1 MTKLNIMRRATV
13 STAIYAV
20 LTASVTTV
28 APSQA
33 LAAPPPTGTY
43 RPTNQ
48 VLLSV
53 GEGEV
58 ISLPR
63 SVADVW
69 TSNPGVAD
77 VNVTSPRQL
86 GLFGKDAG
94 EATVIATAAD
104 GSVVYGAHVLVS
116 PNISSVDEM
125 LRAAMPDAHISITH
139 VGQIAVMNGT
149 VASPADSAQA
159 EALVRTILN
168 PGMDANAPGAMLK
181 ITPVN
186 RLKSATPLQVMLK
199 VTIAEVSRT
208 LVKEIGVNLLNRDAD
223 GGSGNGFI
231 FGVGQGNAGTITD
244 KPLGITNPAT
254 GLPFT
259 STQYSF
265 AKGAGTT
272 LGFAGHVLGM
282 DLLSTLKLNEQ
293 VGAVHTL
300 AEPNL
305 TALSGETASFLA
317 GGEFPIPSSSGLNG
331 TSVEFKQY
339 GVSLAF
345 TPTVLS
351 DGRISMRVRPEV
363 SELSDAGAIQ
373 LNGFSVPGLTTR
385 RAETTVELGSG
396 QSFMIGGLLR
406 NTSGNNTDKAPLI
419 GSLPIIGALFRSNS
433 FKRNETELVIVVTPY
448 LVRPV
453 NASQIALPT
462 DGFRGANGMERV
474 FLGTGEYDKSAP
486 RPGPS
491 MAGPRTVS
499 PGMGGVASA
508 PRQLPAPAQP
518 RQAQAGAKATR
529 PQTTASA
536 APGFS
541 F

>member
-1 MTKLNIMRRATV
+1 MTKLNIIRRATV
-13 STAIYAV
+13 GTAIAAV
-20 LTASVTTV
+20 LAASVTPV
-28 APSQA
+28 MPSLA
-33 LAAPPPTGTY
+33 LAAPPPPGTY
-43 RPTNQ
+43 RPTNK

-58 ISLPR
+58 ISLSRP
-63 SVADVW
+63 VVDVW

-86 GLFGKDAG
+86 GLFGKGDG

-104 GSVVYGAHVLVS
+104 GSVVWGAHVQVS
-116 PNISSVDEM
+116 QNLSSVDQM
-125 LRAAMPDAHISITH
+125 LKAAMPEANISITH
-139 VGQIAVMNGT
+139 VGQLAVMNGT

-159 EALVRTILN
+159 EQLVRTLLN
-168 PGMDANAPGAMLK
+168 PGIDANAQGAVLK
-181 ITPVN
+181 IVPVN
-186 RLKSATPLQVMLK
+186 RLRSATPLQVTLK

-208 LVKEIGVNLLNRDAD
+208 LIKEIGVNLLNRDND

-259 STQYSF
+259 STQYTF

-272 LGFAGHVLGM
+272 LGFAGHLLGM

-317 GGEFPIPSSSGLNG
+317 GGEFPIPMSSGLNG

-406 NTSGNNTDKAPLI
+406 NSNGNNTDKAPLL
-419 GSLPIIGALFRSNS
+419 GSLPILGALFRSNS

-462 DGFRGANGMERV
+462 DGFRSANGMERV
-474 FLGTGEYDKSAP
+474 FLGTGEYSRPGAG
-486 RPGPS
+486 RPGPTT
-491 MAGPRTVS
+491 AGPQVQG
-499 PGMGGVASA
+499 PGIGGAAMA
-508 PRQLPAPAQP
+508 PARQLPANPPQRRA
-518 RQAQAGAKATR
+518 ATKATR
-529 PQTTASA
+529 PQTASA
-536 APGFS
+536 TPGFS

>member
-1 MTKLNIMRRATV
+1 MSKLNIMRRATV
-13 STAIYAV
+13 GTAIAAV
-20 LTASVTTV
+20 VAASLAGAAS
-28 APSQA
+28 APA
-33 LAAPPPTGTY
+33 LAQPAGVY
-43 RPTNQ
+43 RPSNE

-53 GEGEV
+53 GEGQL

-63 SVADVW
+63 GVVDVW

-104 GSVVYGAHVLVS
+104 GSVVYGAHVRVS
-116 PNISSVDEM
+116 QNISSLDQM
-125 LRAAMPDAHISITH
+125 LKAAMPEANISITH

-159 EALVRTILN
+159 EQLVRTMLN
-168 PGMDANAPGAMLK
+168 PGIDANAPGAILK
-181 ITPVN
+181 IVPVN
-186 RLKSATPLQVMLK
+186 RLRTATPVQVMLK

-208 LVKEIGVNLLNRDAD
+208 LVKEIGVNLLNRDSD

-244 KPLGITNPAT
+244 KPLGIINPAT

-259 STQYSF
+259 STQYTF

-300 AEPNL
+300 AEPTL

-317 GGEFPIPSSSGLNG
+317 GGEFPIPSSNGING
-331 TSVEFKQY
+331 TAIEFKQY

-345 TPTVLS
+345 TPYVLEG
-351 DGRISMRVRPEV
+351 GRISMRVRPEV

-385 RAETTVELGSG
+385 RVETTVELGSG

-406 NTSGNNTDKAPLI
+406 NNNGNSTDKAPLL
-419 GSLPIIGALFRSNS
+419 GSLPILGALFRSNS
-433 FKRNETELVIVVTPY
+433 FKRNETELVIIVTPY

-474 FLGTGEYDKSAP
+474 LLDASDYSRSGAA
-486 RPGPS
+486 RPGPT
-491 MAGPRTVS
+491 MAGPQAQG
-499 PGMGGVASA
+499 PGVGGIAAA
-508 PRQLPAPAQP
+508 PARQLPAPAKP
-518 RQAQAGAKATR
+518 RQAEASAKATR
-529 PQTTASA
+529 PQTATA

>member
-1 MTKLNIMRRATV
+1 MSKFNFMRRATV
-13 STAIYAV
+13 GTATAALIAAS
-20 LTASVTTV
+20 LTAGAPAPAFAEAPAVRPSNDVT
-28 APSQA
+28 
-33 LAAPPPTGTY
+33 
-43 RPTNQ
+43 
-48 VLLSV
+48 LSV
-53 GEGEV
+53 GTGRMVRLDSAMTDLFVANEA
-58 ISLPR
+58 I
-63 SVADVW
+63 ADVQVR
-69 TSNPGVAD
+69 SAN
-77 VNVTSPRQL
+77 QL
-86 GLFGKDAG
+86 YIFGKSAG
-94 EATVIATAAD
+94 ETTVFATDRSGRTVYSANVRVGTNI
-104 GSVVYGAHVLVS
+104 GSL
-116 PNISSVDEM
+116 DEL
-125 LRAAMPDAHISITH
+125 LRLAMPEA
-139 VGQIAVMNGT
+139 QIQARPINGMVLLTGT
-149 VASPADSAQA
+149 VAAPADVEEATRLVQA
-159 EALVRTILN
+159 YVGEGTQVLS
-168 PGMDANAPGAMLK
+168 
-181 ITPVN
+181 

-208 LVKEIGVNLLNRDAD
+208 LVKEIGVNLLNRDTAQ
-223 GGSGNGFI
+223 GNGFL
-231 FGVGQGNAGTITD
+231 FGIGQGNAGTITD
-244 KPLGITNPAT
+244 VPTGITDPST

-259 STQYSF
+259 KTKFNF
-265 AKGAGTT
+265 ANGAGTT
-272 LGFAGHVLGM
+272 LGIAGHVLGM

-317 GGEFPIPSSSGLNG
+317 GGEFPIPTSSGLNG

-345 TPTVLS
+345 TPTVLA

-406 NTSGNNTDKAPLI
+406 NTNGNNTDKAPIL

-453 NASQIALPT
+453 NAAQIALPT
-462 DGFRGANGMERV
+462 DGFRNANTAERV
-474 FLGTGEYDKSAP
+474 FLDASEYSRPGTV
-486 RPGPS
+486 RPGPT
-491 MAGPRTVS
+491 MAQPQS
-499 PGMGGVASA
+499 PGPGISSA
-508 PRQLPAPAQP
+508 VPLPAPAAPPQRHAQQQP
-518 RQAQAGAKATR
+518 QQPAIR
-529 PQTTASA
+529 PSQPSA

>member
-1 MTKLNIMRRATV
+1 MTKLNTLRRATV
-13 STAIYAV
+13 GTAIFA
-20 LTASVTTV
+20 LLAASFTPVM
-28 APSQA
+28 PSLA
-33 LAAPPPTGTY
+33 MAAPPPVGSY

-63 SVADVW
+63 SVVDVW

-86 GLFGKDAG
+86 GLFGKGDG

-104 GSVVYGAHVLVS
+104 GSVVWGAHVRVS
-116 PNISSVDEM
+116 QNISSVDQM
-125 LRAAMPDAHISITH
+125 LKAAMPDANISITH

-159 EALVRTILN
+159 EALVRTMLN
-168 PGMDANAPGAMLK
+168 PGVDANAPGAILK
-181 ITPVN
+181 IMPVN
-186 RLKSATPLQVMLK
+186 RLKAATPLQVMLK
-199 VTIAEVSRT
+199 VTVAEVSRS
-208 LVKEIGVNLLNRDAD
+208 LVKEIGVNLLNRDVD
-223 GGSGNGFI
+223 GANGNGFL
-231 FGVGQGNAGTITD
+231 FGVSQGNAGTITD
-244 KPLGITNPAT
+244 TPLGITNPAT

-259 STQYSF
+259 TTANKF
-265 AKGAGTT
+265 ASGAGTT
-272 LGFAGHVLGM
+272 LGFAGNILGM
-282 DLLSTLKLNEQ
+282 DILSTLKLNQ
-293 VGAVHTL
+293 RNGAVHTL
-300 AEPNL
+300 AEPTL

-317 GGEFPIPSSSGLNG
+317 GGEFPIPMASGING

-345 TPTVLS
+345 TPYVLEG
-351 DGRISMRVRPEV
+351 GRISMRVRPEV

-373 LNGFSVPGLTTR
+373 LNGFRVPGLTTR

-396 QSFMIGGLLR
+396 QSFMIAGLLR
-406 NTSGNNTDKAPLI
+406 NSSGNNTDKAPLL
-419 GSLPIIGALFRSNS
+419 GTLPIIGALFRSNS
-433 FKRNETELVIVVTPY
+433 FKRDETELVIVITPY

-462 DGFRGANGMERV
+462 DGFRSANGMERV
-474 FLGTGEYDKSAP
+474 MLDKGEYNRSAP

-491 MAGPRTVS
+491 MAAPRTAS

-508 PRQLPAPAQP
+508 PRQLPAQP
-518 RQAQAGAKATR
+518 RQAEANAKATR
-529 PQTTASA
+529 PQAASA
-536 APGFS
+536 TPGFS